1 MTRRD
6 RSASAG
12 FTLIEILVAFT
23 IATTSLGLLYQIHA
37 NSTATILLSQD
48 YQQATELAQSLV
60 ADLATTK
67 RSVSFTEHGVSA
79 DKYRWTVRAAELTSG
94 SNVSDGAPF
103 RLRDVAV
110 DVSWRARDKERHVSL
125 HTAKPFF
132 EPSP

>member
-60 ADLATTK
+60 VDLAATK
-67 RSVSFTEHGVSA
+67 RSVSFTEHGVAA
-79 DKYRWTVRAAELTSG
+79 DKYRWTVRAAELTPG
-94 SNVSDGAPF
+94 SNGAERAPF
-103 RLRDVAV
+103 RLRDVSV
-110 DVSWRARDKERHVSL
+110 VVSWRARDKERHVSL
-125 HTAKPFF
+125 HTAKPYF
-132 EPSP
+132 EQSQ

>member
-1 MTRRD
+1 MTRSD
-6 RSASAG
+6 LNACAG

-48 YQQATELAQSLV
+48 YQEATELAQSLV
-60 ADLATTK
+60 ADLAATK
-67 RSVSFTEHGVSA
+67 LSVSFTEHGVAA
-79 DKYRWTVRAAELTSG
+79 DKYRWTVRAAELAAGPS
-94 SNVSDGAPF
+94 VAEVAPF
-103 RLRDVAV
+103 RLRDVSV

-132 EPSP
+132 EQSQ